1 MATTKAASE
10 KKTCAKKAC
19 APKTEAK
26 TEVKAE
32 AVAAAKTETKVEAPK
47 AEAKKTEAKKTCAKK
62 ACATKTAAKK
72 APAKKAPAK
81 KAAKTTKVE
90 ATQESI
96 CNAIAAKAKKAKFSA
111 DFVATQITLKGALEC
126 APLYVKVEEKK
137 AEVAPYEYNDACFYI
152 DADAETMANIL
163 NGKKTI
169 YAAIEDGSVVING
182 DANKAVLF
190 VSKMF

>member
-10 KKTCAKKAC
+10 KKTSAKKAC
-19 APKTEAK
+19 ATKTEAK

-32 AVAAAKTETKVEAPK
+32 AVAAAKTTKVE
-47 AEAKKTEAKKTCAKK
+47 
-62 ACATKTAAKK
+62 
-72 APAKKAPAK
+72 
-81 KAAKTTKVE
+81 V
-90 ATQESI
+90 TQESI

-152 DADAETMANIL
+152 DADAEVMANIL

>member
-47 AEAKKTEAKKTCAKK
+47 AEAKKTCAKK

-72 APAKKAPAK
+72 APAKKA
-81 KAAKTTKVE
+81 AAKTTKVE

-126 APLYVKVEEKK
+126 APLYVKVEDKK

>member
-72 APAKKAPAK
+72 APAKKA
-81 KAAKTTKVE
+81 AAKATKVE

-190 VSKMF
+190 VNKMF